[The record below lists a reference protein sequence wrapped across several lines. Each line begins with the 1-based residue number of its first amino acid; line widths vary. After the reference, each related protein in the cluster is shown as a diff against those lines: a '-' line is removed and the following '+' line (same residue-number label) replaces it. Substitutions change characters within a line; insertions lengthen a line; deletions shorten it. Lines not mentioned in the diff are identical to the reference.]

1 VFHSASGGQ
10 LDLNASKRD
19 VNEHILRS
27 VEHAARV
34 FPDGSNLHAVIS
46 AWVGGSARCSTEV
59 WARIGSRFRYRSV
72 RWSSKTAWNRIPG

>member
-1 VFHSASGGQ
+1 MFHNASRDQ
-10 LDLNASKRD
+10 LDINASKRD

-46 AWVGGSARCSTEV
+46 A
-59 WARIGSRFRYRSV
+59 
-72 RWSSKTAWNRIPG
+72 

>member
-1 VFHSASGGQ
+1 VFHNASGRQ
-10 LDLNASKRD
+10 LDLYASKRD

-46 AWVGGSARCSTEV
+46 AWTGALARCSTAHRLVSLTGGVMVDGMEQDEETP
-59 WARIGSRFRYRSV
+59 R
-72 RWSSKTAWNRIPG
+72 